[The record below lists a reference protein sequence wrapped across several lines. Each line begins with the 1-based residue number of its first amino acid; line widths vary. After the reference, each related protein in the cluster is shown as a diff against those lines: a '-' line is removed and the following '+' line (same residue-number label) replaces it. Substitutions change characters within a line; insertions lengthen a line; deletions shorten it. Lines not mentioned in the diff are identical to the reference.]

1 MQWKLVVVL
10 VVAALSAG
18 AAHKITQ
25 AFADARYHE
34 LEEQIERERNA
45 AIERAI
51 KRHNE
56 LTLKLEQ
63 VQKDYE
69 KKKADL
75 NADLIDANAVN
86 KRLLQELDKRRA
98 VTVTTVTSCGNAA
111 GRTTDLPSELFA
123 RANERAGEL
132 AEYADR
138 LTLALGACRD
148 AYNSVK
154 L

>member
-1 MQWKLVVVL
+1 MQWKLVAVL
-10 VVAALSAG
+10 VVAVLSAA
-18 AAHKITQ
+18 AAHKVTQ
-25 AFADARYHE
+25 WHADARYHD
-34 LEEQIERERNA
+34 LEARIERERNA
-45 AIERAI
+45 ALERAI

-69 KKKADL
+69 KKKADIA
-75 NADLIDANAVN
+75 NDLSDANAVN
-86 KRLLQELDKRRA
+86 KRLLQQLDRRRA
-98 VTVTTVTSCGNAA
+98 ATIATTASCGNSTGRA
-111 GRTTDLPSELFA
+111 GDVPAELFA

-138 LTLALGACRD
+138 VTLALGACRD
-148 AYNSVK
+148 AYEAAR